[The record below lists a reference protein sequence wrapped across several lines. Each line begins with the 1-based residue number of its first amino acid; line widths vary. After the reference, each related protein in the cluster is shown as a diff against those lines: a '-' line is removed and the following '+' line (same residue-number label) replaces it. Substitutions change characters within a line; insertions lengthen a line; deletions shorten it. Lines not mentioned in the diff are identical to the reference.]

1 MLKRVFVAPDPGRVR
16 LRSAVRA
23 VLAVAS
29 AVVLCG
35 VAGHSLAAAVTG
47 GLAALLAL
55 FTVTDATV
63 RGQAVTTAL
72 LPAVGLPVLAAAA
85 ELHDHP
91 VARDLTFLAVV
102 GAGVYARRWGPRG
115 HSLGVFAFMTF
126 FVAQFLHAT
135 TDQLPELYAAVL
147 LSVLVA
153 AAVRFGLWCYE
164 RGLPPAPV
172 PAPPGGTGLARVT
185 TRQAVQAT
193 AGAGFALVVGQL
205 VSGQRWYWAVGA
217 TWWIFVNTTSRGE
230 TLVRGFRRVLGTVIG
245 IGLGLLVAVPL
256 DGAPVPTALL
266 LAACVFGIF
275 YTAAVSYTWMMLC
288 VTLLAELLYGL
299 LGVLEPGL
307 LVLRFA
313 ETGVGALG
321 AVLAV
326 LFVLPVTTHAVTDAW
341 IQRALHCVRASTAE
355 AAARLAGSAHAD
367 PASRVSELELL
378 LGRVRLSVAPL
389 VHPLN
394 PMLVRK
400 RRARRVLALL
410 DDCAREIRGLVAV
423 AADPEASHDTRL
435 TAACRRVEA
444 TVEALTGGAATSG
457 GRAGERS
464 ADGRLT
470 GRASTGTDAVLA
482 GGVGAEGGLVGGEGR
497 RGLPGAVGRDG
508 GGPADGA
515 LTAGG
520 PAGGAVDRLA
530 GGELRGGGALA
541 ARGVG
546 AGPLTGRGDGPVN
559 GVRESLSPVLP
570 RGSAEA
576 PALAHLHGLERA
588 LAELAT
594 PLRASS
600 GSPLVGA

>member
-1 MLKRVFVAPDPGRVR
+1 MLKKVFMSPDPGRSR
-16 LRSAVRA
+16 LRFAARA
-23 VLAVAS
+23 VLGIGL
-29 AVVLCG
+29 AVVVCG
-35 VAGHSLAAAVTG
+35 LAGTSLVGAVIG

-72 LPAVGLPVLAAAA
+72 LPVAGLPVLTAAAA
-85 ELHDHP
+85 LHDHP

-126 FVAQFLHAT
+126 FIAQFLHAT
-135 TDQLPELYAAVL
+135 TDRLPEMYAAVL
-147 LSVLVA
+147 LSVAAA

-164 RGLPPAPV
+164 RRLSPPAV
-172 PAPPGGTGLARVT
+172 LAPPAGTGLARIT

-205 VSGQRWYWAVGA
+205 VSEERWYWAVGA
-217 TWWIFVNTTSRGE
+217 TWWVFVNTTSRGD
-230 TLVRGFRRVLGTVIG
+230 TLVRGFRRVLGTVVG
-245 IGLGLLVAVPL
+245 IGLGFLIAVPL
-256 DGAPVPTALL
+256 AGSAAPTAV
-266 LAACVFGIF
+266 LAAVCVFGIF

-288 VTLLAELLYGL
+288 VTVLAELLYGL
-299 LGVLEPGL
+299 LDFLSPGL
-307 LVLRFA
+307 LALRLA

-321 AVLAV
+321 AALAV

-341 IQRALHCVRASTAE
+341 IQRALRCVHACTAE
-355 AAARLAGSAHAD
+355 AAARLAGTRGAD
-367 PASRVSELELL
+367 PAPRVAELEQL

-394 PMLVRK
+394 PMYGRK

-423 AADPEASHDTRL
+423 AADPEASHDARL
-435 TAACRRVEA
+435 AAACWRVETA
-444 TVEALTGGAATSG
+444 VEALTGGRPLPA
-457 GRAGERS
+457 R
-464 ADGRLT
+464 ADG
-470 GRASTGTDAVLA
+470 
-482 GGVGAEGGLVGGEGR
+482 
-497 RGLPGAVGRDG
+497 PGA
-508 GGPADGA
+508 
-515 LTAGG
+515 AG
-520 PAGGAVDRLA
+520 
-530 GGELRGGGALA
+530 
-541 ARGVG
+541 
-546 AGPLTGRGDGPVN
+546 
-559 GVRESLSPVLP
+559 
-570 RGSAEA
+570 

-594 PLRASS
+594 PLRTPS

>member
-1 MLKRVFVAPDPGRVR
+1 VLKRVFVAPDPGRTR
-16 LRSAVRA
+16 LRSAARA
-23 VLAVAS
+23 VVGIGLAV
-29 AVVLCG
+29 VVCG
-35 VAGHSLAAAVTG
+35 LAGLSLVGAVTG

-63 RGQAVTTAL
+63 RGQALTTAL

-91 VARDLTFLAVV
+91 VARDLTFLAVI

-135 TDQLPELYAAVL
+135 TDRLPELYTSVV
-147 LSVLVA
+147 LSVLA
-153 AAVRFGLWCYE
+153 ASAVRFGLWCYE
-164 RGLPPAPV
+164 ARLPPAAV
-172 PAPPGGTGLARVT
+172 PAPPPGTGLARVT

-217 TWWIFVNTTSRGE
+217 TWWIFVNTASRGE

-245 IGLGLLVAVPL
+245 IGLGLLIAVPVH
-256 DGAPVPTALL
+256 GAAIPTAVL

-275 YTAAVSYTWMMLC
+275 YTAAVSYTWMMLW

-299 LGVLEPGL
+299 LGVLNPGL
-307 LVLRFA
+307 LALRLA

-326 LFVLPVTTHAVTDAW
+326 LFVLPVTTHTITDAW
-341 IQRALHCVRASTAE
+341 IQRALRCVHACTSE
-355 AAARLAGSAHAD
+355 AAAGLAGSTAAD
-367 PASRVSELELL
+367 PARRIAELEQL

-394 PMLVRK
+394 PMLGRK

-410 DDCAREIRGLVAV
+410 DDCARETRGLVAV
-423 AADPEASHDTRL
+423 AADSEASHDARL
-435 TAACRRVEA
+435 AAACRRVEVA
-444 TVEALTGGAATSG
+444 VEAL
-457 GRAGERS
+457 
-464 ADGRLT
+464 
-470 GRASTGTDAVLA
+470 A
-482 GGVGAEGGLVGGEGR
+482 GGD
-497 RGLPGAVGRDG
+497 RDHVTAAPEP
-508 GGPADGA
+508 PA
-515 LTAGG
+515 T
-520 PAGGAVDRLA
+520 
-530 GGELRGGGALA
+530 E
-541 ARGVG
+541 
-546 AGPLTGRGDGPVN
+546 
-559 GVRESLSPVLP
+559 
-570 RGSAEA
+570 

-594 PLRASS
+594 PLRTPS